1 MKIHFIQQD
10 AWVVP
15 GAILVEAD
23 YIANACECGYS
34 VQSIQN
40 FMARI
45 MQTETGKRLCRQ
57 IFQL

>member
-23 YIANACECGYS
+23 YIANACECGCS
-34 VQSIQN
+34 AENIRN

-45 MQTETGKRLCRQ
+45 MRTETCKRLCRQ